1 MQDGTILAQV
11 VETVG
16 SAKTVINRYPCLS
29 NAIDFPN
36 NDGQ

>member
-1 MQDGTILAQV
+1 MLAQA

-16 SAKTVINRYPCLS
+16 SAKTVINRYPCWS
-29 NAIDFPN
+29 NAIYFPN

>member
-1 MQDGTILAQV
+1 MLAQV

-16 SAKTVINRYPCLS
+16 SAKTVISRYPCWS
-29 NAIDFPN
+29 NAIDLPN